1 MLTPQRRRHVS
12 THMRYR
18 SRHLSAIAKESRLM
32 LRLGLPAE
40 LDAGERTL
48 LPLLIPPRDP
58 LVRAD
63 GVRHLPHALAGIFRR
78 RSCP

>member
-1 MLTPQRRRHVS
+1 
-12 THMRYR
+12 
-18 SRHLSAIAKESRLM
+18 M

-63 GVRHLPHALAGIFRR
+63 GVRHLPHALAGIFVAARALEAHDPLVVSVPASRVGGRGKRR
-78 RSCP
+78 RRR